1 MIRLQNTRERT
12 PGRRSRD
19 NCYIGTRLASLRPA
33 RSDGCHHLESNKP
46 QKKVEHLTISLVKP
60 GFSEPGQILK
70 SQTASPDF
78 EIDVNGSQG
87 LLYVER
93 KQGMKPSWARLFQES
108 INTAK
113 LGTISTVSAA
123 FLLKVAGRYFV
134 LTFGNGRHLI
144 RADVCEER
152 FGLIVV
158 LNSVDRESIRVIDK
172 QSLDALQ
179 SHSRIQSGYGTTADQ
194 FGVDVEQDMLKAVV
208 GTPKSE
214 SIGTRMAGADA
225 LSVSVRTELAD
236 LPALLNQFKAK
247 FETELDADYAWV
259 NNIRQVKSSAGI
271 VAALDLALVNKLKA
285 SDHSRIWLSIPEI
298 IDWSLVVGFTFTGG
312 GKNRYPDINLAGF
325 LATVQPANITI
336 DLLHQRDVMGADAE
350 NEPVGRRWSVYKCLY
365 AEVDH
370 DGAKYVLNGGTWFQ
384 VSEDFVKVTNAKFD
398 AATYSS
404 LKLPPYLG
412 GDEGPYN
419 KAVSDGDP
427 ATFALLDAKP
437 VMHGGGQGKVE
448 ICDLL
453 SIDKHLVHVKRYV
466 RSSVLSH
473 LFAQGSVSGQLI
485 QIDRTFREKV
495 KAALSGPHAAL
506 INVEHR
512 PAHHEFTIVFAIISD
527 AAGTK
532 LDLPFFSRVNFN
544 NTSRVL
550 EGFGYKVDL
559 LKIDWDEAAS
569 KKVTGPPAK
578 KKKLV

>member
-1 MIRLQNTRERT
+1 LGSQNTQ
-12 PGRRSRD
+12 
-19 NCYIGTRLASLRPA
+19 N
-33 RSDGCHHLESNKP
+33 
-46 QKKVEHLTISLVKP
+46 KVEHLTISLVKP
-60 GFSEPGQILK
+60 EFLESGQVLK

-78 EIDVNGSQG
+78 EIDVGGHPG

-93 KQGMKPSWARLFQES
+93 KQGMKPSWARLFNQS

-123 FLLKVAGRYFV
+123 FLLKVSGRYFV

-194 FGVDVEQDMLKAVV
+194 FGVDVEQDMLKAIV
-208 GTPKSE
+208 GTPKTE
-214 SIGTRMAGADA
+214 SLGTRMAGADS
-225 LSVSVRTELAD
+225 LSVSVRTDLD
-236 LPALLNQFKAK
+236 NLPALLEQYKAK

-259 NNIRQVKSSAGI
+259 NNIRQVKSSAAI
-271 VAALDLALVNKLKA
+271 VDALDSTLITRLQS
-285 SDHSRIWLSIPEI
+285 SDHSRVWLSIPEI

-325 LATVQPANITI
+325 LATVEPTDITI
-336 DLLHQRDVMGADAE
+336 DLLHRRDVMGANAE
-350 NEPVGRRWSVYKCLY
+350 NEPIGRRWSVYKCLY
-365 AEVDH
+365 AEIDH

-384 VSEDFVKVTNAKFD
+384 VSEDFVLATNTKFD
-398 AATYSS
+398 AATYSP
-404 LKLPPYLG
+404 LKLPPYKG

-419 KAVSDGDP
+419 KAIADADP
-427 ATFALLDAKP
+427 GTFALLDAKVIP
-437 VMHGGGQGKVE
+437 HGGGQGKVE
-448 ICDLL
+448 VCDLL
-453 SIDKHLVHVKRYV
+453 SVNKHLIHIKRYV

-473 LFAQGSVSGQLI
+473 LFAQGFVSGQLI
-485 QIDRTFREKV
+485 QIDSTFREKV
-495 KAALSGPHAAL
+495 KAKLSEPYATL
-506 INVEHR
+506 ISVESR
-512 PAHHEFTIVFAIISD
+512 PAQHEFTIVFAIISN
-527 AAGTK
+527 APGTK

-544 NTSRVL
+544 NTSKIL
-550 EGFGYKVDL
+550 EGFGYRVHL
-559 LKIDWDEAAS
+559 LKVDWDEESA

-578 KKKLV
+578 TKKLA